1 MPEGRKGSRIPSFGS
16 CRVATSST
24 LRGEVVP
31 QLAQLATPRPIS
43 GHVRHCS
50 RYPDTQIYHRRGNID
65 AVGKSDEEALM
76 AEGADSGIRTAQY
89 EAATRTRE
97 GQCRIRRAVAVTI
110 LYSERGMARRTE
122 TRNLQYYILF
132 SRSPR
137 RLRSNWGAGGNIGI
151 DGINRL
157 DNQGGLA
164 RPVLSLV
171 KKSPNRRSGFRRQSN
186 RTRASGLGPAS
197 GDFHLRTR
205 VAGKFV
211 PQQQQKYPQDL
222 QDLGTPR
229 TGARERT
236 KGD

>member
-1 MPEGRKGSRIPSFGS
+1 
-16 CRVATSST
+16 
-24 LRGEVVP
+24 
-31 QLAQLATPRPIS
+31 
-43 GHVRHCS
+43 
-50 RYPDTQIYHRRGNID
+50 
-65 AVGKSDEEALM
+65 M
-76 AEGADSGIRTAQY
+76 AEGADSGIRTAQH

-97 GQCRIRRAVAVTI
+97 GQCRTRRAVAVTI

-164 RPVLSLV
+164 HPVLSLV

-222 QDLGTPR
+222 QDQGTPR

-236 KGD
+236 KETQKKITRPVRLVHSYHRLPSWPRQLSSSTSPSKAECTVP